1 MKRFCQEKKI
11 RRFAGTTW
19 RELEQLRPPVGL
31 ISTNC
36 SVPCFLKGITGH
48 LSMSDIEA
56 ASFISW
62 LNCVLFH

>member
-11 RRFAGTTW
+11 HRFAGTTW
-19 RELEQLRPPVGL
+19 RELEQLRPPVSL

-48 LSMSDIEA
+48 LSMSDI
-56 ASFISW
+56 
-62 LNCVLFH
+62 